1 MPKLRINFL
10 KPLIWA
16 LLFAVIVAVAML
28 VWLYTGSLSTAKV
41 KIFQKVPL
49 PMALVNGQPL
59 LMSAFLTRYNVAQLS
74 SNGSVNPQLKISI
87 YNQLI
92 KEAVVAQTAS
102 QKDISVNRAQID
114 FEYSALQSQSNF
126 QPSLQNFGFDPNSFK
141 NDVIKPNL
149 LLQHLQIWF
158 NSQPNLNPNAYAL
171 ANDLITQ
178 INGGQDMAVL
188 AGKYAQNL
196 TDKGS
201 EGDMGFVQITD
212 ISPELRE
219 SVSELKP
226 GETKIIPGLKGLY
239 LIILEE
245 QTGNSLHLREI
256 FLPTANFND
265 WLESQIK
272 NFNIINF
279 LKFN

>member
-10 KPLIWA
+10 KPLIWI

-49 PMALVNGQPL
+49 PMALVNGRPL
-59 LMSAFLTRYNVAQLS
+59 LMSTFLTRYNVAQLS
-74 SNGSVNPQLKISI
+74 SNENVNPQLKISI

-92 KEAVVAQTAS
+92 KEAVVAQMAS

-114 FEYSALQSQSNF
+114 FEYSALQSQPNF
-126 QPSLQNFGFDPNSFK
+126 QQSLQNFGFDPNSFK

-178 INGGQDMAVL
+178 MNGGQDMAVL
-188 AGKYAQNL
+188 AGKNAQNS
-196 TDKGS
+196 TDKGL

-239 LIILEE
+239 LIMLEE

-256 FLPTANFND
+256 FLPTADFND